1 MYKRQIQDPNF
12 SLGDSSGGRIKQ
24 GIFPPPIELFGP
36 EESRDGEMDE
46 ERAEPLGEKIVDTL
60 EQFSIESRLAEILVI
75 QQEPH
80 YGYLVVAG
88 LLLIWLVGVICGWK
102 WTYSRPGS
110 TGNFSAA
117 VP

>member
-60 EQFSIESRLAEILVI
+60 EQFSIESRLAEILVGPTVI
-75 QQEPH
+75 QFRIQLAP
-80 YGYLVVAG
+80 GIKVSKVAA
-88 LLLIWLVGVICGWK
+88 LSNLSLIHI
-102 WTYSRPGS
+102 
-110 TGNFSAA
+110 
-117 VP
+117 